1 MKKIVSTLIAGLM
14 AFSLVVMGCSN
25 DSSSDNTALMLLVS
39 ASSASSGSSG
49 SGSSGGTKPAGGAVN
64 ALSGAQ
70 AGATVDLSEY
80 ELSDKIALKVDKAIT
95 VKNAILNG
103 GYITVS
109 EEATLD
115 NVDGGT
121 IVLVGNGKNAT
132 LKDCDAKNVI
142 VKEAEGSRGAS
153 DFTLKINGGVVEN
166 IVNDGLN
173 LTIKTTKTT
182 IKKLI
187 TKQSLVIN
195 STEESKIELI
205 SASAQITLAGKLVI
219 EKAVSEN
226 TVKVASNTV
235 SIKKGNVE
243 IVADDSEYA
252 EDNLNIETIKAA
264 VGELTDSES
273 KEISNTLEA
282 VQKEAEEMNSNIQ
295 AAEDEANKALE
306 EYKKAVVTFYLVDEG
321 QVLHEENVPL
331 AEVEKALETLTAS
344 IPEGGKIELFSDEA
358 CTKPVDVKTI
368 KAGDKIYIKV
378 SGDIHDEPV
387 IPGEYVTVYYV
398 EEGKVSHEEKVPL
411 AAVEKVLESMTA
423 GGKIELFS
431 DEACTKPVEVKNIK
445 AGDKIYIKVSGDI
458 HDEPVIPG
466 ECVTFYVVYE
476 GQVLPDQR
484 IIPFAE
490 VEKALEAL
498 TASIPEGGKI
508 EFFSDEACTT
518 PVDVETIKAGDTI
531 YIKVLIPGGVVTV
544 YFVDEGEV
552 SPGQKVPLTAVEKYL
567 EDMTASI
574 PEGGKIEFFS
584 DEACTTP
591 VDVKDIKDGDKIY
604 IKVSG
609 DIHDE
614 PVIPGEYVT
623 FYEVYEGQVSPERK
637 VPLAALENFLEG
649 MTAGMPAGV
658 EIGLFSDEAC
668 TTPVDVETIK
678 AGDIIY
684 IKYPEYS
691 DLPDVPGEP
700 DVDLP
705 VVIVNGENVPLY
717 TMIADLED
725 GQLFYINGEVNME
738 NADAWLPMMGNVF
751 IFTYNENM
759 NAWKS
764 ETGSVKVNMTRNA
777 AENPYEKGVKV
788 DVWDKSENISFSDK
802 DTAIILNGLV
812 QGKMYAL
819 VMTNSTNDYNTD
831 GKGKHVE
838 LYEVVMGE

>member
-25 DSSSDNTALMLLVS
+25 DSSSDNTALMLLV
-39 ASSASSGSSG
+39 SASSGSSG

-109 EEATLD
+109 AEATLD

-173 LTIKTTKTT
+173 LTIQTTKTT

-387 IPGEYVTVYYV
+387 TPGECVTFYVVY
-398 EEGKVSHEEKVPL
+398 EGQVLPDQRIVPL
-411 AAVEKVLESMTA
+411 AEVEKALETWTTGIPG

-458 HDEPVIPG
+458 HDEPVTPG
-466 ECVTFYVVYE
+466 EYVIVYFVDE
-476 GQVLPDQR
+476 GKVSPEQKVPL
-484 IIPFAE
+484 AE
-490 VEKALEAL
+490 LKAM
-498 TASIPEGGKI
+498 TAGKPEGVEI
-508 EFFSDEACTT
+508 FFSDEACTT
-518 PVDVETIKAGDTI
+518 PVDVETIKAGD
-531 YIKVLIPGGVVTV
+531 K
-544 YFVDEGEV
+544 
-552 SPGQKVPLTAVEKYL
+552 
-567 EDMTASI
+567 
-574 PEGGKIEFFS
+574 
-584 DEACTTP
+584 
-591 VDVKDIKDGDKIY
+591 
-604 IKVSG
+604 
-609 DIHDE
+609 
-614 PVIPGEYVT
+614 
-623 FYEVYEGQVSPERK
+623 
-637 VPLAALENFLEG
+637 
-649 MTAGMPAGV
+649 
-658 EIGLFSDEAC
+658 
-668 TTPVDVETIK
+668 
-678 AGDIIY
+678 IY
-684 IKYPEYS
+684 IKYPEYI
-691 DLPDVPGEP
+691 LGEP
-700 DVDLP
+700 DVDLT

-725 GQLFYINGEVNME
+725 GQSFYINGEVNMGNE
-738 NADAWLPMMGNVF
+738 DGWLPMMGNVF
-751 IFTYNENM
+751 TFTYDENM
-759 NAWKS
+759 KARGSK
-764 ETGSVKVNMTRNA
+764 TGSVKVNMTRDEA
-777 AENPYEKGVKV
+777 AENPYADGVKV
-788 DVWDKSENISFSDK
+788 VVWDKGENISWADG
-802 DTAIILNGLV
+802 AISLDGLV
-812 QGKMYAL
+812 QGKSYAL
-819 VMTNSTNDYNTD
+819 VMTNSTQANNTD

-838 LYEVVMGE
+838 LYEVVMNGSMGE

>member
-39 ASSASSGSSG
+39 ASSASSGS
-49 SGSSGGTKPAGGAVN
+49 GSSGGTKPAGGAVN

-80 ELSDKIALKVDKAIT
+80 ELSDKIALTVDKAIT

-109 EEATLD
+109 AEATLD

-173 LTIKTTKTT
+173 LTIQTTKTT

-252 EDNLNIETIKAA
+252 EDNLDIETIKAA
-264 VGELTDSES
+264 VGELTASEGE
-273 KEISNTLEA
+273 EISNTLEDL
-282 VQKEAEEMNSNIQ
+282 QKEAEEMESNIQ

-387 IPGEYVTVYYV
+387 TPGEYVIVYFV
-398 EEGKVSHEEKVPL
+398 DEGKVSPEQKVPL
-411 AAVEKVLESMTA
+411 AELKAMTA
-423 GGKIELFS
+423 GK
-431 DEACTKPVEVKNIK
+431 
-445 AGDKIYIKVSGDI
+445 
-458 HDEPVIPG
+458 
-466 ECVTFYVVYE
+466 
-476 GQVLPDQR
+476 
-484 IIPFAE
+484 
-490 VEKALEAL
+490 
-498 TASIPEGGKI
+498 PEGVEI
-508 EFFSDEACTT
+508 FFSDEACTT
-518 PVDVETIKAGDTI
+518 PVDVT
-531 YIKVLIPGGVVTV
+531 
-544 YFVDEGEV
+544 
-552 SPGQKVPLTAVEKYL
+552 
-567 EDMTASI
+567 
-574 PEGGKIEFFS
+574 
-584 DEACTTP
+584 
-591 VDVKDIKDGDKIY
+591 
-604 IKVSG
+604 
-609 DIHDE
+609 
-614 PVIPGEYVT
+614 
-623 FYEVYEGQVSPERK
+623 
-637 VPLAALENFLEG
+637 
-649 MTAGMPAGV
+649 
-658 EIGLFSDEAC
+658 
-668 TTPVDVETIK
+668 TIK

-684 IKYPEYS
+684 IKYPEHI
-691 DLPDVPGEP
+691 PGEP

-725 GQLFYINGEVNME
+725 GQSFYINGEVNME
-738 NADAWLPMMGNVF
+738 DADAWLPMTGNVF
-751 IFTYNENM
+751 IFEYNEKN
-759 NAWKS
+759 
-764 ETGSVKVNMTRNA
+764 ER
-777 AENPYEKGVKV
+777 
-788 DVWDKSENISFSDK
+788 
-802 DTAIILNGLV
+802 
-812 QGKMYAL
+812 
-819 VMTNSTNDYNTD
+819 
-831 GKGKHVE
+831 
-838 LYEVVMGE
+838 MGF

>member
-1 MKKIVSTLIAGLM
+1 MKKIVSSLIAGLM

-25 DSSSDNTALMLLVS
+25 DSSSDNTALMLLV
-39 ASSASSGSSG
+39 SASSGSSG

-80 ELSDKIALKVDKAIT
+80 ELSDKIALTVDKAIT

-109 EEATLD
+109 AEATLD

-173 LTIKTTKTT
+173 LTIQTTKTT

-368 KAGDKIYIKV
+368 KAGDKIYIKI
-378 SGDIHDEPV
+378 SGDIHDKPV
-387 IPGEYVTVYYV
+387 TPGECVTFYVVYKGQV
-398 EEGKVSHEEKVPL
+398 LPDQRIVPL
-411 AAVEKVLESMTA
+411 AEVEKALETWTTGIPG

-458 HDEPVIPG
+458 PGEPVTPG
-466 ECVTFYVVYE
+466 EYVIVYFVAE
-476 GQVLPDQR
+476 GQVSPEQKVSL
-484 IIPFAE
+484 AE
-490 VEKALEAL
+490 LKAM
-498 TASIPEGGKI
+498 TAGKPEGVEI
-508 EFFSDEACTT
+508 FFSDEACTT

-531 YIKVLIPGGVVTV
+531 YIKV
-544 YFVDEGEV
+544 
-552 SPGQKVPLTAVEKYL
+552 
-567 EDMTASI
+567 
-574 PEGGKIEFFS
+574 
-584 DEACTTP
+584 
-591 VDVKDIKDGDKIY
+591 
-604 IKVSG
+604 SG
-609 DIHDE
+609 L
-614 PVIPGEYVT
+614 P
-623 FYEVYEGQVSPERK
+623 
-637 VPLAALENFLEG
+637 
-649 MTAGMPAGV
+649 
-658 EIGLFSDEAC
+658 
-668 TTPVDVETIK
+668 
-678 AGDIIY
+678 
-684 IKYPEYS
+684 
-691 DLPDVPGEP
+691 DLPDEP
-700 DVDLP
+700 Y
-705 VVIVNGENVPLY
+705 VIVNGENVPLS
-717 TMIADLED
+717 TMIYDLEN
-725 GQLFYINGEVNME
+725 GQSFYINGEVNME
-738 NADAWLPMMGNVF
+738 DANAWLPMTGNVF
-751 IFTYNENM
+751 IFAYNEKM
-759 NAWKS
+759 NAWGSK
-764 ETGSVKVNMTRNA
+764 TGSVKVNMTRNA
-777 AENPYEKGVKV
+777 AENPYENGVKV
-788 DVWDKSENISFSDK
+788 SVWDKSENISWA
-802 DTAIILNGLV
+802 DTAISLNGLE
-812 QGKMYAL
+812 QGKTYAL
-819 VMTNSTNDYNTD
+819 VMTNSTQDANTD

-838 LYEVVMGE
+838 LYEVVMNGSMGE

>member
-39 ASSASSGSSG
+39 ASSASSGS
-49 SGSSGGTKPAGGAVN
+49 GSSGGTKPAGGAVN

-70 AGATVDLSEY
+70 AGDTVDLSEY
-80 ELSDKIALKVDKAIT
+80 KLSDKIALTVDKAIT
-95 VKNAILNG
+95 VKNAKLNG

-142 VKEAEGSRGAS
+142 VKEAEVSRGAS

-219 EKAVSEN
+219 EKAVSEK

-273 KEISNTLEA
+273 KEISNTLEDLK
-282 VQKEAEEMNSNIQ
+282 KEAEEMESNIQ

-321 QVLHEENVPL
+321 KVSHEENVPL

-344 IPEGGKIELFSDEA
+344 IPG
-358 CTKPVDVKTI
+358 
-368 KAGDKIYIKV
+368 
-378 SGDIHDEPV
+378 
-387 IPGEYVTVYYV
+387 
-398 EEGKVSHEEKVPL
+398 
-411 AAVEKVLESMTA
+411 

-445 AGDKIYIKVSGDI
+445 AGD
-458 HDEPVIPG
+458 
-466 ECVTFYVVYE
+466 
-476 GQVLPDQR
+476 
-484 IIPFAE
+484 
-490 VEKALEAL
+490 
-498 TASIPEGGKI
+498 
-508 EFFSDEACTT
+508 
-518 PVDVETIKAGDTI
+518 TI
-531 YIKVLIPGGVVTV
+531 YIKVPGH
-544 YFVDEGEV
+544 
-552 SPGQKVPLTAVEKYL
+552 
-567 EDMTASI
+567 
-574 PEGGKIEFFS
+574 
-584 DEACTTP
+584 
-591 VDVKDIKDGDKIY
+591 
-604 IKVSG
+604 
-609 DIHDE
+609 IHDE

-637 VPLAALENFLEG
+637 VPLAELENFLKS
-649 MTAGMPAGV
+649 MTAGGKI
-658 EIGLFSDEAC
+658 ELFSDEAC
-668 TTPVDVETIK
+668 TTPVDVTTIK
-678 AGDIIY
+678 AGDKIY

-691 DLPDVPGEP
+691 DLPDVP
-700 DVDLP
+700 DLP
-705 VVIVNGENVPLY
+705 DEPYVIVNGENVPLS
-717 TMIADLED
+717 TMFADIEN
-725 GQLFYINGEVNME
+725 GQSFYINGEVNMGNE
-738 NADAWLPMMGNVF
+738 NGWLPMTGNVF
-751 IFTYNENM
+751 IFEYDEKM
-759 NAWKS
+759 NAWGSK
-764 ETGSVKVNMTRNA
+764 TGSVKVNMTRSAKA
-777 AENPYEKGVKV
+777 ADPYADGVKV
-788 DVWDKSENISFSDK
+788 SVWDKSENISWASG
-802 DTAIILNGLV
+802 AISLDGLV

-819 VMTNSTNDYNTD
+819 VMTNSKQANNTD

-838 LYEVVMGE
+838 LYEVVMNGSMGE

>member
-25 DSSSDNTALMLLVS
+25 DSSSDNTALMLLV
-39 ASSASSGSSG
+39 SASSGSSG

-80 ELSDKIALKVDKAIT
+80 ELSDKIALTVDKAIT

-109 EEATLD
+109 AEATLD

-173 LTIKTTKTT
+173 LTIQTTKTT

-219 EKAVSEN
+219 EKAVSKN

-368 KAGDKIYIKV
+368 KAGDKIYIKI

-387 IPGEYVTVYYV
+387 TPGECVTFYVVYKGQV
-398 EEGKVSHEEKVPL
+398 LPDQRIVPL
-411 AAVEKVLESMTA
+411 AEVEKALETWTTGIPG

-445 AGDKIYIKVSGDI
+445 AGDKIYVKVSGDI
-458 HDEPVIPG
+458 HDEPVTPGEYVIVYFVDEGKVSPEQKVPLAELKAMTAGKPEGVEIFFSDEACTTPVDVTTIKAGDRIYIKYPEHIPG
-466 ECVTFYVVYE
+466 EPVTPGEYVIVYFVDE
-476 GQVLPDQR
+476 GQVSPEQKVSL
-484 IIPFAE
+484 AE
-490 VEKALEAL
+490 LKAM
-498 TASIPEGGKI
+498 TAGKPEGVEI
-508 EFFSDEACTT
+508 FFSDEACTT
-518 PVDVETIKAGDTI
+518 PVDVETIKAGD
-531 YIKVLIPGGVVTV
+531 
-544 YFVDEGEV
+544 
-552 SPGQKVPLTAVEKYL
+552 
-567 EDMTASI
+567 
-574 PEGGKIEFFS
+574 
-584 DEACTTP
+584 
-591 VDVKDIKDGDKIY
+591 
-604 IKVSG
+604 
-609 DIHDE
+609 
-614 PVIPGEYVT
+614 
-623 FYEVYEGQVSPERK
+623 R
-637 VPLAALENFLEG
+637 
-649 MTAGMPAGV
+649 
-658 EIGLFSDEAC
+658 
-668 TTPVDVETIK
+668 
-678 AGDIIY
+678 IY
-684 IKYPEYS
+684 IKYPELS
-691 DLPDVPGEP
+691 DLPDVP
-700 DVDLP
+700 DLP
-705 VVIVNGENVPLY
+705 DEPYEPYVIVNGENVPLS
-717 TMIADLED
+717 TMFAALEN
-725 GQLFYINGEVNME
+725 GQSFYINGEVNME
-738 NADAWLPMMGNVF
+738 DANAWLPMTGNVF
-751 IFTYNENM
+751 IFEYNEKM
-759 NAWKS
+759 NAWGSK
-764 ETGSVKVNMTRNA
+764 TGSVKVNMTRNA
-777 AENPYEKGVKV
+777 AENPYEEGVKV
-788 DVWDKSENISFSDK
+788 SVWDKSENISWEGG
-802 DTAIILNGLV
+802 AIGLNGLV
-812 QGKMYAL
+812 QGKTYAL
-819 VMTNSTNDYNTD
+819 VMTNSTQDANTD

-838 LYEVVMGE
+838 LYEVVMNGSMGE

>member
-1 MKKIVSTLIAGLM
+1 MGGGGIILLGVQFSSHLKRMVKMKKIVSTLIAGLM

-39 ASSASSGSSG
+39 ASSGSSGSSG
-49 SGSSGGTKPAGGAVN
+49 SSSSGGTKPAGGAVN

-80 ELSDKIALKVDKAIT
+80 ELSDKIALTVDKAIT

-109 EEATLD
+109 AEATLD

-173 LTIKTTKTT
+173 LTIKTSKTT

-331 AEVEKALETLTAS
+331 AEVEKALETWTT
-344 IPEGGKIELFSDEA
+344 G
-358 CTKPVDVKTI
+358 
-368 KAGDKIYIKV
+368 
-378 SGDIHDEPV
+378 
-387 IPGEYVTVYYV
+387 IPG
-398 EEGKVSHEEKVPL
+398 
-411 AAVEKVLESMTA
+411 

-458 HDEPVIPG
+458 HDEPVTPG

-476 GQVLPDQR
+476 GQVSPEQKVPLTELEKVLKSMTEGMQ
-484 IIPFAE
+484 E
-490 VEKALEAL
+490 GVE
-498 TASIPEGGKI
+498 I
-508 EFFSDEACTT
+508 ELFSDEACTK
-518 PVDVETIKAGDTI
+518 PVDVKTIKDGDTI
-531 YIKVLIPGGVVTV
+531 YIKV
-544 YFVDEGEV
+544 
-552 SPGQKVPLTAVEKYL
+552 
-567 EDMTASI
+567 
-574 PEGGKIEFFS
+574 
-584 DEACTTP
+584 
-591 VDVKDIKDGDKIY
+591 
-604 IKVSG
+604 SG
-609 DIHDE
+609 L
-614 PVIPGEYVT
+614 P
-623 FYEVYEGQVSPERK
+623 
-637 VPLAALENFLEG
+637 
-649 MTAGMPAGV
+649 
-658 EIGLFSDEAC
+658 
-668 TTPVDVETIK
+668 
-678 AGDIIY
+678 
-684 IKYPEYS
+684 
-691 DLPDVPGEP
+691 DLPDEQY
-700 DVDLP
+700 
-705 VVIVNGENVPLY
+705 VIVNGETVPLS
-717 TMIADLED
+717 TMIEDLEN
-725 GQLFYINGEVNME
+725 GQSFYINGEVNME
-738 NADAWLPMMGNVF
+738 DAKAWLPMMGNVF
-751 IFTYNENM
+751 TFTYDEKM
-759 NAWKS
+759 NAWGSK
-764 ETGSVKVNMTRNA
+764 TGSVKVNMTRDEA
-777 AENPYEKGVKV
+777 AENPYADGVKV
-788 DVWDKSENISFSDK
+788 VVWDKGENISWADG
-802 DTAIILNGLV
+802 AISLDGLV
-812 QGKMYAL
+812 QGKSYAL
-819 VMTNSTNDYNTD
+819 VMTNSTQANNTD

-838 LYEVVMGE
+838 LYEVVMNGSMGE

>member
-25 DSSSDNTALMLLVS
+25 DSSSDNTALMLLV
-39 ASSASSGSSG
+39 SASSGSSG

-80 ELSDKIALKVDKAIT
+80 ELSDKIALTVDKAIT

-109 EEATLD
+109 AEATLD

-173 LTIKTTKTT
+173 LTIQTTKTT

-331 AEVEKALETLTAS
+331 AEVEKALETWTT
-344 IPEGGKIELFSDEA
+344 G
-358 CTKPVDVKTI
+358 
-368 KAGDKIYIKV
+368 
-378 SGDIHDEPV
+378 
-387 IPGEYVTVYYV
+387 IPG
-398 EEGKVSHEEKVPL
+398 
-411 AAVEKVLESMTA
+411 

-445 AGDKIYIKVSGDI
+445 AGDKIYIKVSGHI
-458 HDEPVIPG
+458 PGEPVTPG

-476 GQVLPDQR
+476 GQVSPEQKVPLT
-484 IIPFAE
+484 A
-490 VEKALEAL
+490 VEKYLESM
-498 TASIPEGGKI
+498 TAGKPEGVEIELFSDEACTKLVDVKTIKAGDKIYVKVSGDIHDEPVTPGEYVIVYFVAEGQVSPEQKVSLAELKAMTAGKPEGVEI
-508 EFFSDEACTT
+508 FFSDEACTT
-518 PVDVETIKAGDTI
+518 PVDVETIKAGD
-531 YIKVLIPGGVVTV
+531 
-544 YFVDEGEV
+544 
-552 SPGQKVPLTAVEKYL
+552 
-567 EDMTASI
+567 
-574 PEGGKIEFFS
+574 
-584 DEACTTP
+584 
-591 VDVKDIKDGDKIY
+591 
-604 IKVSG
+604 
-609 DIHDE
+609 
-614 PVIPGEYVT
+614 
-623 FYEVYEGQVSPERK
+623 R
-637 VPLAALENFLEG
+637 
-649 MTAGMPAGV
+649 
-658 EIGLFSDEAC
+658 
-668 TTPVDVETIK
+668 
-678 AGDIIY
+678 IY
-684 IKYPEYS
+684 IKYPEYI
-691 DLPDVPGEP
+691 PGEP

-725 GQLFYINGEVNME
+725 GQSFYINGEVNME
-738 NADAWLPMMGNVF
+738 DADAWLPMTGNVF
-751 IFTYNENM
+751 IFEYNEKM
-759 NAWKS
+759 NAWGSK
-764 ETGSVKVNMTRNA
+764 TGSVKVNMTRNA
-777 AENPYEKGVKV
+777 AENPYENGVKV
-788 DVWDKSENISFSDK
+788 SVWDKSENISWA
-802 DTAIILNGLV
+802 DTAISLDGLV
-812 QGKMYAL
+812 QGKTYAL
-819 VMTNSTNDYNTD
+819 VMTNSTQANNTD

-838 LYEVVMGE
+838 LYEVVMNGSMGE

>member
-39 ASSASSGSSG
+39 ASSASSGS
-49 SGSSGGTKPAGGAVN
+49 GSSGGTKPAGGAVN

-80 ELSDKIALKVDKAIT
+80 ELSDKIALTVDKAIT

-109 EEATLD
+109 AEATLD

-173 LTIKTTKTT
+173 LTIQTTKTT

-331 AEVEKALETLTAS
+331 AEVEKALETWTTG
-344 IPEGGKIELFSDEA
+344 IPGGGKIELFSDEA

-387 IPGEYVTVYYV
+387 IPGEYFIVCFVD
-398 EEGKVSHEEKVPL
+398 EGQVSPEQKVPL
-411 AAVEKVLESMTA
+411 AELENFLKSMTA
-423 GGKIELFS
+423 GGKIE
-431 DEACTKPVEVKNIK
+431 
-445 AGDKIYIKVSGDI
+445 
-458 HDEPVIPG
+458 
-466 ECVTFYVVYE
+466 
-476 GQVLPDQR
+476 
-484 IIPFAE
+484 
-490 VEKALEAL
+490 
-498 TASIPEGGKI
+498 
-508 EFFSDEACTT
+508 
-518 PVDVETIKAGDTI
+518 
-531 YIKVLIPGGVVTV
+531 
-544 YFVDEGEV
+544 
-552 SPGQKVPLTAVEKYL
+552 
-567 EDMTASI
+567 
-574 PEGGKIEFFS
+574 
-584 DEACTTP
+584 
-591 VDVKDIKDGDKIY
+591 
-604 IKVSG
+604 
-609 DIHDE
+609 
-614 PVIPGEYVT
+614 
-623 FYEVYEGQVSPERK
+623 
-637 VPLAALENFLEG
+637 
-649 MTAGMPAGV
+649 
-658 EIGLFSDEAC
+658 LFSDEAC

-678 AGDIIY
+678 AGDKIY
-684 IKYPEYS
+684 IKYPEYI
-691 DLPDVPGEP
+691 PGEP

-725 GQLFYINGEVNME
+725 GQSFYINGEVNMK
-738 NADAWLPMMGNVF
+738 NSDAWLPMMENVF
-751 IFTYNENM
+751 IFEYDENM
-759 NAWKS
+759 KAWKS
-764 ETGSVKVNMTRNA
+764 ETGSVKVNMTRDAEA
-777 AENPYEKGVKV
+777 ADPYADGVKV
-788 DVWDKSENISFSDK
+788 AVWDLGKNISHSGG
-802 DTAIILNGLV
+802 AISLNGLE

-819 VMTNSTNDYNTD
+819 VMTNSTNAYNTD

-838 LYEVVMGE
+838 LYEVVMNGSMGE

>member
-39 ASSASSGSSG
+39 ASSASSGS
-49 SGSSGGTKPAGGAVN
+49 GSSGGTKPAGGAVK
-64 ALSGAQ
+64 ALADAKTGE
-70 AGATVDLSEY
+70 TVDLSEY
-80 ELSDKIALKVDKAIT
+80 KLSDKIALTVDKAIT
-95 VKNAILNG
+95 VKNAKLNG

-142 VKEAEGSRGAS
+142 VKEAEVSRGAS

-205 SASAQITLAGKLVI
+205 SASEQITLAGKLVI
-219 EKAVSEN
+219 EKAVSEK

-235 SIKKGNVE
+235 SIKKGKVE

-264 VGELTDSES
+264 VDELTDSES
-273 KEISNTLEA
+273 KEISNTLEDLK
-282 VQKEAEEMNSNIQ
+282 KEAEEMESNIQ

-306 EYKKAVVTFYLVDEG
+306 EYKKAVVTFYLVEEG
-321 QVLHEENVPL
+321 KVSHEENVPL

-344 IPEGGKIELFSDEA
+344 IPE
-358 CTKPVDVKTI
+358 
-368 KAGDKIYIKV
+368 
-378 SGDIHDEPV
+378 
-387 IPGEYVTVYYV
+387 
-398 EEGKVSHEEKVPL
+398 
-411 AAVEKVLESMTA
+411 

-458 HDEPVIPG
+458 HDEPVTPG

-484 IIPFAE
+484 IVPLSE
-490 VEKALEAL
+490 LENFL
-498 TASIPEGGKI
+498 KSMTVGGKI
-508 EFFSDEACTT
+508 E
-518 PVDVETIKAGDTI
+518 
-531 YIKVLIPGGVVTV
+531 
-544 YFVDEGEV
+544 
-552 SPGQKVPLTAVEKYL
+552 
-567 EDMTASI
+567 
-574 PEGGKIEFFS
+574 
-584 DEACTTP
+584 
-591 VDVKDIKDGDKIY
+591 
-604 IKVSG
+604 
-609 DIHDE
+609 
-614 PVIPGEYVT
+614 
-623 FYEVYEGQVSPERK
+623 
-637 VPLAALENFLEG
+637 
-649 MTAGMPAGV
+649 
-658 EIGLFSDEAC
+658 LFSDEAC

-678 AGDIIY
+678 AGDKIY
-684 IKYPEYS
+684 IKYPEIS
-691 DLPDVPGEP
+691 DLPDVP
-700 DVDLP
+700 DLP
-705 VVIVNGENVPLY
+705 DEPYAIVNGENVPLS
-717 TMIADLED
+717 TMFADLEN
-725 GQLFYINGEVNME
+725 GQSFYINGEVNMGNE
-738 NADAWLPMMGNVF
+738 NGWLPMTGNVF
-751 IFTYNENM
+751 IFEYDEKM
-759 NAWKS
+759 NAWGSK
-764 ETGSVKVNMTRNA
+764 TGSVKVNMTRNA
-777 AENPYEKGVKV
+777 KAADPYADGVRV
-788 DVWDKSENISFSDK
+788 SVWDKSENISFSDK

>member
-39 ASSASSGSSG
+39 SSVSS
-49 SGSSGGTKPAGGAVN
+49 SGSSGGTVAAGGAVK
-64 ALSGAQ
+64 ALADAKTGE
-70 AGATVDLSEY
+70 TVDLSEY
-80 ELSDKIALKVDKAIT
+80 KLSDKIALTVDKAIT
-95 VKNAILNG
+95 VKNAKLNS

-142 VKEAEGSRGAS
+142 VKEAEVSRGAS

-205 SASAQITLAGKLVI
+205 SASEQITLAGKLVI
-219 EKAVSEN
+219 EKAVSEK

-235 SIKKGNVE
+235 SIKKGKVE

-252 EDNLNIETIKAA
+252 EDNLNIEAIKAA
-264 VGELTDSES
+264 VGELTDSER
-273 KEISNTLEA
+273 EAISNTLTALE
-282 VQKEAEEMNSNIQ
+282 KEAEEMESKIQ
-295 AAEDEANKALE
+295 AAEEEANKALE
-306 EYKKAVVTFYLVDEG
+306 EYKKEQEKTVVTVYFVDEG
-321 QVLHEENVPL
+321 KVSPEQKVPL

-344 IPEGGKIELFSDEA
+344 IPE
-358 CTKPVDVKTI
+358 
-368 KAGDKIYIKV
+368 
-378 SGDIHDEPV
+378 
-387 IPGEYVTVYYV
+387 
-398 EEGKVSHEEKVPL
+398 
-411 AAVEKVLESMTA
+411 

-466 ECVTFYVVYE
+466 EYFIVC
-476 GQVLPDQR
+476 
-484 IIPFAE
+484 
-490 VEKALEAL
+490 
-498 TASIPEGGKI
+498 
-508 EFFSDEACTT
+508 
-518 PVDVETIKAGDTI
+518 
-531 YIKVLIPGGVVTV
+531 
-544 YFVDEGEV
+544 FVD
-552 SPGQKVPLTAVEKYL
+552 
-567 EDMTASI
+567 
-574 PEGGKIEFFS
+574 
-584 DEACTTP
+584 
-591 VDVKDIKDGDKIY
+591 
-604 IKVSG
+604 
-609 DIHDE
+609 
-614 PVIPGEYVT
+614 
-623 FYEVYEGQVSPERK
+623 EGQVSPEQK
-637 VPLAALENFLEG
+637 VPLSELENFLKS
-649 MTAGMPAGV
+649 MTVGGKI
-658 EIGLFSDEAC
+658 ELFSDEAC

-678 AGDIIY
+678 AGDKIY
-684 IKYPEYS
+684 IKYPEIS
-691 DLPDVPGEP
+691 DLPDVP
-700 DVDLP
+700 DLP
-705 VVIVNGENVPLY
+705 DEPYAIVNGENVPLS
-717 TMIADLED
+717 TMFADLEN
-725 GQLFYINGEVNME
+725 GQSFYINGEVNMGNE
-738 NADAWLPMMGNVF
+738 NGWLPMTGNVF
-751 IFTYNENM
+751 IFEYDEKM
-759 NAWKS
+759 NAWGSK
-764 ETGSVKVNMTRNA
+764 TGSVKVNMTRNA
-777 AENPYEKGVKV
+777 KAADPYADGVRV
-788 DVWDKSENISFSDK
+788 SVWDKSENISFSDK